1 MYWDIEFLPSG
12 QVTDSFNLATKQLLI
27 DKFRTMGIPEP
38 ERIGKSNDSTSGLK
52 IIESYVFSSRF
63 VFDSL
68 PIFATNKQAYH
79 LSTGTW
85 EVSRILSKS
94 LYIP

>member
-12 QVTDSFNLATKQLLI
+12 QVTDSFNLATEQLLI
-27 DKFRTMGIPEP
+27 DKFRTMGIQET
-38 ERIGKSNDSTSGLK
+38 ERIGKSTDSTRGQQ
-52 IIESYVFSSRF
+52 IIESYALSSRF
-63 VFDSL
+63 VYDSL